1 VSDDPLQRLVD
12 AVAEVTE
19 DEVAAL
25 LSTLGVQRGPE
36 QRTQVAS
43 RTPLPGPGSSSRV
56 HSEVEWV

>member
-19 DEVAAL
+19 EEAAAL
-25 LSTLGVQRGPE
+25 LSALGMQRERGRSAQAVP
-36 QRTQVAS
+36 T
-43 RTPLPGPGSSSRV
+43 TPLPGPAGSSGV